1 MNMNNY
7 WHDISK
13 EIPDHEGWIWLITG
27 QKKLG
32 SKIISHYFKP
42 EEEHMHGKK
51 KLKEIIIGINYAR
64 YWMWQI
70 PLEKETES

>member
-1 MNMNNY
+1 M
-7 WHDISK
+7 
-13 EIPDHEGWIWLITG
+13 
-27 QKKLG
+27 
-32 SKIISHYFKP
+32 SHYFKP

-51 KLKEIIIGINYAR
+51 KLKEIIIGVNYAR